1 MLEDT
6 DALCSLVKEG
16 RGVPEMLDVVDG
28 VSKEDALE
36 VSLYDTEFRLVML
49 GVFVEDSN
57 PLNVSVG
64 LTVCVTPVGK
74 VVILGVHVYKLDGV
88 TECELV
94 TVIECVLGGDRV
106 ADCDFVNRPE
116 ADTLFDRRVVDVPF
130 SLDVIVLEE
139 DGDLLPLEEGV

>member
-49 GVFVEDSN
+49 GVFVEDSK

-64 LTVCVTPVGK
+64 PTV
-74 VVILGVHVYKLDGV
+74 
-88 TECELV
+88 
-94 TVIECVLGGDRV
+94 
-106 ADCDFVNRPE
+106 
-116 ADTLFDRRVVDVPF
+116 
-130 SLDVIVLEE
+130 
-139 DGDLLPLEEGV
+139 